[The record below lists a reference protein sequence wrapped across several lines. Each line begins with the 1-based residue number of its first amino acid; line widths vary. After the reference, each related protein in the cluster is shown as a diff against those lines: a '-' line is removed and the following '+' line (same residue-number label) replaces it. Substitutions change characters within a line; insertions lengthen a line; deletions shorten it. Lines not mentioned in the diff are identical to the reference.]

1 MASTDAATPALETS
15 RIFVRGLPPKIT
27 DAEFRKHFSA
37 CGREVTDVKVIP
49 QRRIGYV
56 GYKTPDVAAKAVKYF
71 NKSYVRMSR
80 INVELA
86 RPIADPALQK
96 TRGVSGP
103 SFVAKMSDSAAP
115 LPPSAE
121 QDDGS
126 KKKRKREEVDESNP
140 KLREYL
146 SVFQPGKKSAAD
158 EMADMMAPAAV
169 KEQKKLLEDGESDD
183 EYEAIPAR
191 PEKRQMREAQKGDQ
205 RPAEPLPEKDE
216 PMPDAASV
224 ADPEPDATQEEG
236 AVPAAGVNN
245 NAATTDDDWLRSRTN
260 RLLDLVDDDEVP
272 QPVPQPSAQRDNQE
286 TVGSASA
293 VNHEEPVEPSEKAE
307 TESPAGAG
315 DAPAPSEKKAA
326 EDEDDT
332 LATIKRTSRLF
343 ARNLAY
349 SVNEEDLRAHFEQF
363 GELQEV
369 HLPVTATGASKGY
382 AMVQFTNADS
392 AVTAFQSS
400 DGQTF
405 QGRLLHILPAAEKRN
420 TGLDEFAISKLP
432 LKQQNLIRKK
442 AEAASSSFNWN
453 SLYMNQDA
461 VNASVASRLGVSK
474 SELLDPT
481 SADAGVKQAIAE
493 TSIIQET
500 KAYFA
505 SNGVDLDAFKSQKRG
520 DTTILVKNFP
530 FGTTME
536 ELRTMFE
543 EHGTVLRVLMPPS
556 GTIAIVEFAQA
567 AHAKAAFAKLA
578 YRRIKDTVL
587 FLEKGPKDLFKNDAS
602 VNIMQG
608 KEDRPVG
615 VQKLSVTELL
625 ERGEQGEADI
635 QTTSLFVR
643 NLNFSTTTEKLAE
656 TFKPLDGF
664 VSAKVKTKMDPK
676 KPGQVLSMGFGFVV
690 FKTKEQ
696 ASTALKSMD
705 GFVLDG
711 HTLAVKASHKGQDA
725 AEERRQEDKARKAAG
740 QRTKIVI
747 KNLPFE
753 ATKKDIRT
761 LFSTYGQLRAVRLP
775 KKFGNST
782 RGFAFAEFVTPREAE
797 NALNALRDTHLLGR
811 KLVLDYAEAEAID
824 AEEEIAKMQR
834 KIGGQVSKVALSQL
848 MGQGRKKVNIGEN
861 ADEMDM

>member
-1 MASTDAATPALETS
+1 MATTTAAPTSTMETS

-27 DAEFRKHFSA
+27 EADFRRHFSA
-37 CGREVTDVKVIP
+37 GGREVTDVKVIP

-56 GYKTPDVAAKAVKYF
+56 GYKTPEVAAKAVKYF
-71 NKSYVRMSR
+71 NKSYIRMSR

-86 RPIADPALQK
+86 RPIADPALQHTK
-96 TRGVSGP
+96 GGTGHISVATP
-103 SFVAKMSDSAAP
+103 SNSAAP
-115 LPPSAE
+115 QPPSVE
-121 QDDGS
+121 EKDV
-126 KKKRKREEVDESNP
+126 KKKRKREDLDESDP
-140 KLREYL
+140 KLREFL
-146 SVFQPGKKSAAD
+146 QVMGPSKNAAN
-158 EMADMMAPAAV
+158 EMSDVMDPVAV
-169 KEQKKLLEDGESDD
+169 KEQKKLLQEGESDD
-183 EYEAIPAR
+183 EYEAIPSR
-191 PEKRQMREAQKGDQ
+191 PEKRQMREAPKGEQ
-205 RPAEPLPEKDE
+205 RLEPTPEKDE
-216 PMPDAASV
+216 AMPDAAPV
-224 ADPEPDATQEEG
+224 PEFTEDVPQEQ
-236 AVPAAGVNN
+236 APAAPT
-245 NAATTDDDWLRSRTN
+245 NAAATDDDWLRSRTN

-272 QPVPQPSAQRDNQE
+272 QPPVQQDGGETARIAPAEQQKQPAKASELPKGEAKG
-286 TVGSASA
+286 GSAAENAPS
-293 VNHEEPVEPSEKAE
+293 PSEKVE
-307 TESPAGAG
+307 
-315 DAPAPSEKKAA
+315 
-326 EDEDDT
+326 EDDT
-332 LATIKRTSRLF
+332 LATIKRNARLF
-343 ARNLAY
+343 VRNLPFSA
-349 SVNEEDLRAHFEQF
+349 NEEDLRTHFEQY

-369 HLPVTATGASKGY
+369 HLPVTAGGTSKGF
-382 AMVQFTNADS
+382 AMVQFTSGES
-392 AVTAFQSS
+392 AVAAFQST

-405 QGRLLHILPAAEKRN
+405 QGRLLHVLPAEGKRDA
-420 TGLDEFAISKLP
+420 GLDEFAISKLP
-432 LKQQNLIRKK
+432 LKKQNLIRKK
-442 AEAASSSFNWN
+442 AEAASSTFNWN

-500 KAYFA
+500 KAYFV

-556 GTIAIVEFAQA
+556 GTIAIVEFSQP

-587 FLEKGPKDLFKNDAS
+587 FLEKGPKDLFKDDPS
-602 VNIMQG
+602 VNMTQG
-608 KEDRPVG
+608 KEDRPTG
-615 VQKLSVTELL
+615 VHKLSVTELL
-625 ERGEQGEADI
+625 GRDEQGETGVE
-635 QTTSLFVR
+635 TTSLFVR

-656 TFKPLDGF
+656 TFKSLDGF
-664 VSAKVKTKMDPK
+664 VSARVKTKMDPK
-676 KPGQVLSMGFGFVV
+676 KPGQVLSMGFGFVI

-696 ASTALKSMD
+696 AQAALKAMD
-705 GFVLDG
+705 GFVLEG

-725 AEERRQEDKARKAAG
+725 AEERRREDKARKGAG

-761 LFSTYGQLRAVRLP
+761 LFGTYGQLRAVRLP

-811 KLVLDYAEAEAID
+811 RLVLDYAEAEAVD

-834 KIGGQVSKVALSQL
+834 KIGGQVNKVAISQL
-848 MGQGRKKVNIGEN
+848 MGQNRKRVNIGGDN

>member
-1 MASTDAATPALETS
+1 MAAAAADTTMETS

-27 DAEFRKHFSA
+27 DADFRQHFSA
-37 CGREVTDVKVIP
+37 GGREVTDVKVIP

-56 GYKTPDVAAKAVKYF
+56 GFKTAEVAAKAVKYF
-71 NKSYVRMSR
+71 NRSYIRMSR

-86 RPIADPALQK
+86 RPIADPAPAK
-96 TRGVSGP
+96 TNGASGQVSVARP
-103 SFVAKMSDSAAP
+103 SASAAP
-115 LPPSAE
+115 PLASNEKDA
-121 QDDGS
+121 
-126 KKKRKREEVDESNP
+126 KKKRKREDLDESDP
-140 KLREYL
+140 KLREFL
-146 SVFQPGKKSAAD
+146 QVMGTSQSSANEMSDVMTSV
-158 EMADMMAPAAV
+158 AV
-169 KEQKKLLEDGESDD
+169 KEQKKLIQDDESDD
-183 EYEAIPAR
+183 EYEAIPSR
-191 PEKRQMREAQKGDQ
+191 PEKRQMREAPQGDG
-205 RPAEPLPEKDE
+205 RGEPLPEKDE
-216 PMPDAASV
+216 AMPDA
-224 ADPEPDATQEEG
+224 DPVSEPTEVMPQDQTLP
-236 AVPAAGVNN
+236 VPT
-245 NAATTDDDWLRSRTN
+245 NAAATDDDWLRSRTN
-260 RLLDLVDDDEVP
+260 RLLDLVDDGEVP
-272 QPVPQPSAQRDNQE
+272 RPPIQQDSGETVGTSPAEQQKQPAAEKPKAETDNGAGAQDLPVPQEA
-286 TVGSASA
+286 
-293 VNHEEPVEPSEKAE
+293 EEDVA
-307 TESPAGAG
+307 
-315 DAPAPSEKKAA
+315 
-326 EDEDDT
+326 
-332 LATIKRTSRLF
+332 LATIKRNSRLF
-343 ARNLAY
+343 VRNLPFSAK
-349 SVNEEDLRAHFEQF
+349 EEDLRAHFEQF

-369 HLPVTATGASKGY
+369 HLPVAAGGASKGF
-382 AMVQFTNADS
+382 AMVQFTSAES
-392 AVTAFQSS
+392 AVAAFQST

-405 QGRLLHILPAAEKRN
+405 QGRLLHVLPAEGKRDA
-420 TGLDEFAISKLP
+420 GLDEFAISKLP
-432 LKQQNLIRKK
+432 LKKQNLIRKK
-442 AEAASSSFNWN
+442 AEAASSTFNWN
-453 SLYMNQDA
+453 SLYMSQDA

-500 KAYFA
+500 KSYFA
-505 SNGVDLDAFKSQKRG
+505 SNGVDFDALKSQKRG

-536 ELRTMFE
+536 ELRIMFE
-543 EHGTVLRVLMPPS
+543 EHGTLLRVLMPPS
-556 GTIAIVEFAQA
+556 GTIAIVEFAQPT
-567 AHAKAAFAKLA
+567 HAKAAFAKLA

-602 VNIMQG
+602 INMTQG
-608 KEDRPVG
+608 KEDRPTG

-625 ERGEQGEADI
+625 GREDQGETSI
-635 QTTSLFVR
+635 ETTSLFVR

-664 VSAKVKTKMDPK
+664 VSARVKTKMDPK

-696 ASTALKSMD
+696 AQAALTSMD
-705 GFVLDG
+705 GFVLES

-725 AEERRQEDKARKAAG
+725 AEERRREDKARKAAG

-811 KLVLDYAEAEAID
+811 KLVLDYAEAEAVD

-834 KIGGQVSKVALSQL
+834 KIGGQVNKVALSQL
-848 MGQGRKKVNIGEN
+848 MGQNRKRVTIGGDN

>member
-1 MASTDAATPALETS
+1 METS
-15 RIFVRGLPPKIT
+15 RIFVRGLPPNIT
-27 DAEFRKHFSA
+27 DADFRKHFSA
-37 CGREVTDVKVIP
+37 GGREVTDVKLIP

-56 GYKTPDVAAKAVKYF
+56 GYKTPEVATKAVKYF
-71 NKSYVRMSR
+71 NKSYIRMSR

-86 RPIADPALQK
+86 RPIADPVPQK
-96 TRGVSGP
+96 AWGSGGQTT
-103 SFVAKMSDSAAP
+103 VATPSDSIAP
-115 LPPSAE
+115 PPPSDEKDA
-121 QDDGS
+121 
-126 KKKRKREEVDESNP
+126 KKKRKREDLDESDP
-140 KLREYL
+140 KLREFL
-146 SVFQPGKKSAAD
+146 EVMHPGKHSAD
-158 EMADMMAPAAV
+158 ETSDVMGIAAV
-169 KEQKKLLEDGESDD
+169 KEQKKLLKDDESDD
-183 EYEAIPAR
+183 EYEAIPGR
-191 PEKRQMREAQKGDQ
+191 PEKRQMREAPKGDEH
-205 RPAEPLPEKDE
+205 PEPLLEEDE
-216 PMPDAASV
+216 AMPDAAPV
-224 ADPEPDATQEEG
+224 PESTEDVPQEQ
-236 AVPAAGVNN
+236 APA
-245 NAATTDDDWLRSRTN
+245 NAAATDDDWLRSRTN
-260 RLLDLVDDDEVP
+260 RLLDLVDDNEVLLP
-272 QPVPQPSAQRDNQE
+272 PVQQDSGE
-286 TVGSASA
+286 TVGSAPADQPKEPAKSPEKPKTKTEGGA
-293 VNHEEPVEPSEKAE
+293 VAKDTPAPSEKAE
-307 TESPAGAG
+307 EDGA
-315 DAPAPSEKKAA
+315 
-326 EDEDDT
+326 

-343 ARNLAY
+343 VRNLPFSA
-349 SVNEEDLRAHFEQF
+349 NEGDLRAHFEQF

-369 HLPVTATGASKGY
+369 HLPVTAGGASKGY
-382 AMVQFTNADS
+382 AMVLFTSPES
-392 AVTAFQSS
+392 AVAAFQST

-405 QGRLLHILPAAEKRN
+405 QGRLLHVLPAEGKRDA
-420 TGLDEFAISKLP
+420 GLDEFAISKLP
-432 LKQQNLIRKK
+432 LKKQNLIRKK
-442 AEAASSSFNWN
+442 AEAASSTFNWN
-453 SLYMNQDA
+453 SLYMSQDA

-556 GTIAIVEFAQA
+556 GTIAVVEFPQP

-602 VNIMQG
+602 VNMTQG
-608 KEDRPVG
+608 KEDRPTG

-625 ERGEQGEADI
+625 GRDEQGESDVE
-635 QTTSLFVR
+635 TTSLFVR
-643 NLNFSTTTEKLAE
+643 NLNFTTTTEKLAE

-664 VSAKVKTKMDPK
+664 VSARVKTKMDPK

-696 ASTALKSMD
+696 AQAALKSMD
-705 GFVLDG
+705 GFVLEG

-725 AEERRQEDKARKAAG
+725 AEERRREDKARKAAG

-753 ATKKDIRT
+753 VTKKDIRT

-811 KLVLDYAEAEAID
+811 RLVLDYAEAEAVD

-834 KIGGQVSKVALSQL
+834 KIGGQVNKVALSQL
-848 MGQGRKKVNIGEN
+848 TGQGRKRVNIGGDN

>member
-1 MASTDAATPALETS
+1 MAATAPAAPAMETS

-27 DAEFRKHFSA
+27 DADFRKHFSA
-37 CGREVTDVKVIP
+37 GGREVTDVKVIP

-56 GYKTPDVAAKAVKYF
+56 GYKTPEVAAKAVRYF
-71 NKSYVRMSR
+71 NKSYIRMSR

-86 RPIADPALQK
+86 RPIADAVPQK
-96 TRGVSGP
+96 MKATGEQS
-103 SFVAKMSDSAAP
+103 SVAKLSEPAAP
-115 LPPSAE
+115 PPPDAE
-121 QDDGS
+121 KDDN
-126 KKKRKREEVDESNP
+126 KKRKRQEIDESDP

-146 SVFQPGKKSAAD
+146 QVFQPGNKSSANEMLDVMDDVAAAKK
-158 EMADMMAPAAV
+158 
-169 KEQKKLLEDGESDD
+169 QKKLLEDGESDD
-183 EYEAIPAR
+183 EYETIPAR
-191 PEKRQMREAQKGDQ
+191 PEKRLMREAPKGDH
-205 RPAEPLPEKDE
+205 PAEPLPEKDE
-216 PMPDAASV
+216 AMPDAA
-224 ADPEPDATQEEG
+224 PIPGPTPDASQEE
-236 AVPAAGVNN
+236 AAPAAVNN
-245 NAATTDDDWLRSRTN
+245 NAATSDDDWLRSRTN

-272 QPVPQPSAQRDNQE
+272 QPPAQQDSGE
-286 TVGSASA
+286 TVGSTPAL
-293 VNHEEPVEPSEKAE
+293 NHEGPAEGSEKPKSETEAGAEAEDAPVPSEEK
-307 TESPAGAG
+307 PA
-315 DAPAPSEKKAA
+315 K
-326 EDEDDT
+326 DEDDA
-332 LATIKRTSRLF
+332 LATIKRTFRLF
-343 ARNLAY
+343 VRNLAY
-349 SVNEEDLRAHFEQF
+349 TVREDDLRDHFEQF

-369 HLPVTATGASKGY
+369 HLPVTAAGASKGF

-392 AVTAFQSS
+392 AVAAFQSS

-405 QGRLLHILPAAEKRN
+405 QGRLLHILPAAEKRD
-420 TGLDEFAISKLP
+420 TGLDEFAISRLP
-432 LKQQNLIRKK
+432 LKKQNLIRKK

-453 SLYMNQDA
+453 SLYMSQDA

-556 GTIAIVEFAQA
+556 GTIAIVDFAQA

-587 FLEKGPKDLFKNDAS
+587 FLEKGPKDLLKTDAS
-602 VNIMQG
+602 VNMTQG
-608 KEDRPVG
+608 KTDRPAG

-625 ERGEQGEADI
+625 GRDEQGEADFE
-635 QTTSLFVR
+635 TTSLFVR

-664 VSAKVKTKMDPK
+664 VSARVKTKMDPK

-696 ASTALKSMD
+696 AQAALKSMD
-705 GFVLDG
+705 GFVLEG
-711 HTLAVKASHKGQDA
+711 HTLAVKASHKAQDA
-725 AEERRQEDKARKAAG
+725 AEERRREDKARKAAG
-740 QRTKIVI
+740 QRTKVVI

-761 LFSTYGQLRAVRLP
+761 LFGTYGQLRAVRLP

-811 KLVLDYAEAEAID
+811 RLVLDFAEAEAVD

-834 KIGGQVSKVALSQL
+834 KIGGQVNKVALSQL
-848 MGQGRKKVNIGEN
+848 MGQGRKKVNIGGDD

>member
-1 MASTDAATPALETS
+1 MAAATTLTPPLETS
-15 RIFVRGLPPKIT
+15 RIFVRGLPPNIT
-27 DAEFRKHFSA
+27 DADFRKHFSA
-37 CGREVTDVKVIP
+37 GGREVTDVKVIP

-56 GYKTPDVAAKAVKYF
+56 GYKTPEVATKAVKYF
-71 NKSYVRMSR
+71 NKSYIRMSR

-86 RPIADPALQK
+86 RPIADPVLQK
-96 TRGVSGP
+96 TKGVSGQLP
-103 SFVAKMSDSAAP
+103 VAKTSESAA
-115 LPPSAE
+115 LPPPTAE
-121 QDDGS
+121 KDDGLN
-126 KKKRKREEVDESNP
+126 KKRKREDLDESDP
-140 KLREYL
+140 KLREFL
-146 SVFQPGKKSAAD
+146 QVMQPGKNSSANEMLDVIDSAAV
-158 EMADMMAPAAV
+158 E
-169 KEQKKLLEDGESDD
+169 EQKKLLQDGESDD

-191 PEKRQMREAQKGDQ
+191 PEKRQMREAPKGDH
-205 RPAEPLPEKDE
+205 RPAESLPEEDE
-216 PMPDAASV
+216 AMPDV
-224 ADPEPDATQEEG
+224 GPVPKPVPDATQDEAP
-236 AVPAAGVNN
+236 AVAVNN
-245 NAATTDDDWLRSRTN
+245 NNGAATSDDDWLRSRTN
-260 RLLDLVDDDEVP
+260 RLLDLVDDDEVL
-272 QPVPQPSAQRDNQE
+272 QPPAQQDSGE
-286 TVGSASA
+286 TGGSAPA
-293 VNHEEPVEPSEKAE
+293 INHEAPVESSERPKAAI
-307 TESPAGAG
+307 ESEAGAG
-315 DAPAPSEKKAA
+315 DKAA
-326 EDEDDT
+326 PLAKKVEEEGDET

-343 ARNLAY
+343 VRNLAY
-349 SVNEEDLRAHFEQF
+349 SVNEDDLRSHFEQF
-363 GELQEV
+363 GELEEV

-382 AMVQFTNADS
+382 AMVLFANADS
-392 AVTAFQSS
+392 AVAAFQST
-400 DGQTF
+400 DGQTL
-405 QGRLLHILPAAEKRN
+405 QGRLVHVLPAAEKRD

-432 LKQQNLIRKK
+432 LKKQNLIRKK

-453 SLYMNQDA
+453 SLYMSQDA

-500 KAYFA
+500 KAYFT
-505 SNGVDLDAFKSQKRG
+505 SNGVDLDALKSQKRG

-556 GTIAIVEFAQA
+556 GTIAIVEFAQP

-587 FLEKGPKDLFKNDAS
+587 FLEKGPKDLFKHDAS
-602 VNIMQG
+602 LSMTHS
-608 KEDRPVG
+608 KEDRPTG

-625 ERGEQGEADI
+625 GRDDQGEADVGS
-635 QTTSLFVR
+635 TSLFVR

-664 VSAKVKTKMDPK
+664 VSARVKTKMDPK

-696 ASTALKSMD
+696 AQAALQSMD
-705 GFVLDG
+705 GFVLEG

-725 AEERRQEDKARKAAG
+725 AEERRREDKARKAAG

-761 LFSTYGQLRAVRLP
+761 LFGTYGQLRAVRLP

-811 KLVLDYAEAEAID
+811 RLVLDYAEAEAVD

-834 KIGGQVSKVALSQL
+834 KIGGQVNKVAISQL
-848 MGQGRKKVNIGEN
+848 TGQGRKRVNIGGDN

>member
-1 MASTDAATPALETS
+1 MAATAADATPLETS

-27 DAEFRKHFSA
+27 DADFRQHFSA
-37 CGREVTDVKVIP
+37 GGREVTDVKIIP

-56 GYKTPDVAAKAVKYF
+56 GFKTPEVAAKAVKYF
-71 NKSYVRMSR
+71 NRSYIRMSR

-86 RPIADPALQK
+86 RPIADLAPAK
-96 TRGVSGP
+96 AKGTSGQM
-103 SFVAKMSDSAAP
+103 SVAT
-115 LPPSAE
+115 PSASVAPPPASDE
-121 QDDGS
+121 KDA
-126 KKKRKREEVDESNP
+126 KKKRKREDLDESDP
-140 KLREYL
+140 KLREFL
-146 SVFQPGKKSAAD
+146 QVMGTGQSSAN
-158 EMADMMAPAAV
+158 EMSDVMASAAV
-169 KEQKKLLEDGESDD
+169 KEQKKLLQDDESDD
-183 EYEAIPAR
+183 EYEAIPSR
-191 PEKRQMREAQKGDQ
+191 PEKRQMREAPQGDG
-205 RPAEPLPEKDE
+205 RTEPLPEKDE
-216 PMPDAASV
+216 AMPDA
-224 ADPEPDATQEEG
+224 DPVSEPTEVMPQDETTSAPT
-236 AVPAAGVNN
+236 
-245 NAATTDDDWLRSRTN
+245 NAAATDDDWLRSRTN
-260 RLLDLVDDDEVP
+260 RLLDLVEDGEVP
-272 QPVPQPSAQRDNQE
+272 RPPVQQDSGE
-286 TVGSASA
+286 TVGSA
-293 VNHEEPVEPSEKAE
+293 PVEQQKQLAAEKPKAE
-307 TESPAGAG
+307 TDGGAVVQ
-315 DAPAPSEKKAA
+315 DAPVSQEVE
-326 EDEDDT
+326 EDAT
-332 LATIKRTSRLF
+332 LATIKRNSRLF
-343 ARNLAY
+343 VRNLPFSAKD
-349 SVNEEDLRAHFEQF
+349 EDLRAHFEQF

-369 HLPVTATGASKGY
+369 HLPVTAGGASKGF
-382 AMVQFTNADS
+382 AMVQFTSAES
-392 AVTAFQSS
+392 AVAAFQST

-405 QGRLLHILPAAEKRN
+405 QGRLLHVLPAEGKRDA
-420 TGLDEFAISKLP
+420 GLDEFAISKLP
-432 LKQQNLIRKK
+432 LKKQNLIRKK
-442 AEAASSSFNWN
+442 ADAASSTFNWN
-453 SLYMNQDA
+453 SLYMSQDA

-500 KAYFA
+500 KSYFV
-505 SNGVDLDAFKSQKRG
+505 SNGVDLDALKSQKRG

-556 GTIAIVEFAQA
+556 GTIAIVEFAQPT
-567 AHAKAAFAKLA
+567 HAKAAFAKLA

-587 FLEKGPKDLFKNDAS
+587 FLEKGPKNLFKNDAS
-602 VNIMQG
+602 VNMTQG
-608 KEDRPVG
+608 KEDRPTG

-625 ERGEQGEADI
+625 GRDDQGEASVE
-635 QTTSLFVR
+635 TTSLFVR
-643 NLNFSTTTEKLAE
+643 NLNFSTTTDKLAE

-664 VSAKVKTKMDPK
+664 ASARVKTKMDPK

-696 ASTALKSMD
+696 AQAALKSMD
-705 GFVLDG
+705 GFVLEG

-725 AEERRQEDKARKAAG
+725 AEERRREDKARKAAG
-740 QRTKIVI
+740 QRTKVVI

-811 KLVLDYAEAEAID
+811 KLVLDYAEAEAVD

-834 KIGGQVSKVALSQL
+834 KIGGQVNKVALSQL
-848 MGQGRKKVNIGEN
+848 MGQNRKRVTIGDDN

>member
-1 MASTDAATPALETS
+1 MATTAAADTTKETS
-15 RIFVRGLPPKIT
+15 RIFVKGLPPKIT
-27 DAEFRKHFSA
+27 DAEFRKHFA
-37 CGREVTDVKVIP
+37 AGGREVTDVKIIP

-56 GYKTPDVAAKAVKYF
+56 GFKTPEVAAKAIKYF
-71 NKSYVRMSR
+71 NKSYIRMSR

-86 RPIADPALQK
+86 RPIADPAPQRTK
-96 TRGVSGP
+96 GAAGP
-103 SFVAKMSDSAAP
+103 DYVARPSDSAAP
-115 LPPSAE
+115 PPSVE
-121 QDDGS
+121 KDDGS
-126 KKKRKREEVDESNP
+126 KKKRKREDLDESDP
-140 KLREYL
+140 KLLEFL
-146 SVFQPGKKSAAD
+146 QVMQPGKHSTNEISDA
-158 EMADMMAPAAV
+158 MNPAAV
-169 KEQKKLLEDGESDD
+169 EEKKKLLQDGESDD
-183 EYEAIPAR
+183 EYEAIPSR
-191 PEKRQMREAQKGDQ
+191 PEKRQMREAPKGDQ
-205 RPAEPLPEKDE
+205 PPEPLPEKDE
-216 PMPDAASV
+216 AMPDAAPVPELTPDGPQDQATV
-224 ADPEPDATQEEG
+224 APTDA
-236 AVPAAGVNN
+236 AA
-245 NAATTDDDWLRSRTN
+245 TDDDWLRSRTN
-260 RLLDLVDDDEVP
+260 RLLDLVDDEELP
-272 QPVPQPSAQRDNQE
+272 QPPAQRDSGE
-286 TVGSASA
+286 TVGNTPAT
-293 VNHEEPVEPSEKAE
+293 HKEEPAASPQNTKTETQGEPVPE
-307 TESPAGAG
+307 
-315 DAPAPSEKKAA
+315 DAAPSEKVEENDA
-326 EDEDDT
+326 
-332 LATIKRTSRLF
+332 LATIRRTCRLF
-343 ARNLAY
+343 VRNLAY
-349 SVNEEDLRAHFEQF
+349 TVNEDDLRAHFEQF
-363 GELQEV
+363 GELEEV
-369 HLPVTATGASKGY
+369 HLPVSASGASKGY
-382 AMVQFTNADS
+382 AMVLFTSPDS
-392 AVTAFQSS
+392 AVTAFQST

-405 QGRLLHILPAAEKRN
+405 QGRLMHVLPAEGKRDV
-420 TGLDEFAISKLP
+420 GLDEFAISKLP
-432 LKQQNLIRKK
+432 LKKQNLIRKK
-442 AEAASSSFNWN
+442 AEAASSTFNWN
-453 SLYMNQDA
+453 SLFMSQDA

-520 DTTILVKNFP
+520 DTAILVKNFP

-556 GTIAIVEFAQA
+556 GTIAIVQFAQP

-587 FLEKGPKDLFKNDAS
+587 FLEKGPKDLFKNDAPAS
-602 VNIMQG
+602 TVPG
-608 KEDRPVG
+608 KEQRPTG

-625 ERGEQGEADI
+625 GRDEQGEADVE
-635 QTTSLFVR
+635 TTSLFVR
-643 NLNFSTTTEKLAE
+643 NLNFTTTTERLAE

-664 VSAKVKTKMDPK
+664 VSARVKTKMDPK

-696 ASTALKSMD
+696 AQAALKSMD
-705 GFVLDG
+705 GFVLEG

-725 AEERRQEDKARKAAG
+725 AEERRREDKARKAAG

-761 LFSTYGQLRAVRLP
+761 LFGTYGQLRAVRLP

-811 KLVLDYAEAEAID
+811 RLVLDYAEAEAVD

-834 KIGGQVSKVALSQL
+834 KIGGQVKKVALSQL
-848 MGQGRKKVNIGEN
+848 MGQNRKRVNIGGDN